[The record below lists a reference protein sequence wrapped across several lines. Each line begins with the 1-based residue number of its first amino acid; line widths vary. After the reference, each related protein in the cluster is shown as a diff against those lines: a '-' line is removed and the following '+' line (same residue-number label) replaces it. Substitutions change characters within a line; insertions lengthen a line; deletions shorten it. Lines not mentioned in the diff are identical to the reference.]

1 MINPDDWKM
10 AERIAENS
18 NTFKTPQDVM
28 TAFEDLMKQVE
39 AESNGDETA

>member
-1 MINPDDWKM
+1 MTDLNDWKM

-28 TAFEDLMKQVE
+28 TAFEDLIRQVE
-39 AESNGDETA
+39 AESDGDEAA

>member
-1 MINPDDWKM
+1 MINADDWKM

-39 AESNGDETA
+39 AEGDQDD

>member
-1 MINPDDWKM
+1 MTNLNDWKM

-39 AESNGDETA
+39 AESDQDD

>member
-18 NTFKTPQDVM
+18 KTYKTPQDVM
-28 TAFEDLMKQVE
+28 AAFEDLMKQVE
-39 AESNGDETA
+39 AEGDQDD

>member
-39 AESNGDETA
+39 AEGDQDD

>member
-1 MINPDDWKM
+1 MTDLNDWKM

-28 TAFEDLMKQVE
+28 IAFEDLMKQVE
-39 AESNGDETA
+39 AEGDQDD

>member
-18 NTFKTPQDVM
+18 KTFKKPQQVIS
-28 TAFEDLMKQVE
+28 AFDDLMKQVE
-39 AESNGDETA
+39 AEGNQDE